1 MNDIMNDIMS
11 YQENSAIPFEEVLKK
26 HQEFWKKF
34 TNIPK
39 YSPFS
44 LLEETSNIGKN
55 LQDLLIVSSKMQY
68 FTLNYISQMNKT
80 YAEALDKLP
89 SKDIKYAIES
99 EQDLKK
105 YRNILIGTLEDSFTN
120 LFQSK
125 EFGMLVSDIMSTY
138 SEYNKLLKNISN
150 TFLQSL
156 NLSNKDDIDI
166 ILKEMQELKRQVR
179 DLRKTMDIIVSEDK
193 KIVK

>member
-1 MNDIMNDIMS
+1 MNDIMS
-11 YQENSAIPFEEVLKK
+11 YQENSDIPFEEVLKK
-26 HQEFWKKF
+26 YQEFWKKF

-89 SKDIKYAIES
+89 SKDIKYSIES